1 MNTATGATHDANGA
15 VDARET
21 ILALEQQRQQA
32 LLDGDIERLSNLVT
46 DDLVHV
52 HASGRVEDKAAYL
65 AGVRMR
71 FRFLSVRRPGL
82 QVRVFGD
89 TAIATGP
96 LDQVLTI
103 VATGLRHEMTAFATQ
118 VWVRQGADWRQAS
131 FQATNVPAAT

>member
-1 MNTATGATHDANGA
+1 MNTATGPTHDANSA
-15 VDARET
+15 VHARET

-52 HASGRVEDKAAYL
+52 HASGRVEDKDAYL
-65 AGVRMR
+65 AGVRNR
-71 FRFLSVRRPGL
+71 FRFLSVQRPGL

-89 TAIATGP
+89 IAIATGP

-103 VATGLRHEMTAFATQ
+103 VATGQRHEMTSFATQ
-118 VWVRQGADWRQAS
+118 VWVRQGANWRQAS
-131 FQATNVPAAT
+131 FQATNAPA